1 MRVATRMAEHVQ
13 AYLSLRRA
21 FGFHLN
27 IAGQVLQAFARFA
40 DREAAGKPFTVE
52 LALRWAQ
59 SSSTGKQVTAAR
71 RLLIL
76 QPFARYLW
84 TVEPLTEALPN
95 RLLGPAQY
103 RYIPHVYTDAEV
115 HALLDAATELR
126 PRSGLRAQS
135 VLTYLGLLACT
146 GMRPREP
153 LRLTRA
159 DVDLQAKVL
168 TVRQTKFSKS
178 RIVIVDPT
186 AASALREYASLRD
199 RRVSSPQSAT
209 FFLSDDGSALTYRK
223 ALWAFQLLRRKLGWV
238 KKQGYQLPRLYDLRH
253 SFVCR
258 RLLAWHRNGI
268 DVQVALPSLSTYLGH
283 VKVTDTYWYVTA
295 IPDLMNTVN
304 ERFERFVY
312 GAGKEQEDVRQ
323 NNRAYSRSSVSR

>member
-1 MRVATRMAEHVQ
+1 MSVTPPMTEHVQ
-13 AYLSLRRA
+13 AYLSLRRS
-21 FGFHLN
+21 FCFQLD
-27 IAGQVLQAFARFA
+27 IAGYVLQTFARFA
-40 DREAAGKPFTVE
+40 DREAAGKPLTVE

-76 QPFARYLW
+76 QPFVRYLR
-84 TVEPLTEALPN
+84 TVQPLTEPLPN

-103 RYIPHVYTDAEV
+103 RYIPHIFSDAEIL
-115 HALLDAATELR
+115 ALLNAT
-126 PRSGLRAQS
+126 SGLRPHGGLRARS
-135 VLTYLGLLACT
+135 VQTYLGLLACT

-159 DVDLQAKVL
+159 DVDLEANVL

-178 RIVIVDPT
+178 RIVALDPT
-186 AASALREYASLRD
+186 AAQAMREYAHMRD
-199 RRVSSPQSAT
+199 RHVRRPQSA
-209 FFLSDDGSALTYRK
+209 FFLSDDGTAFTLKR
-223 ALWAFQLLRRKLGWV
+223 AQWAFKYLRRRLGWDH
-238 KKQGYQLPRLYDLRH
+238 QEYGHRLPRLYDLRH
-253 SFVCR
+253 TFVCH
-258 RLLAWHRNGI
+258 RLLTWHRDGV

-295 IPDLMNTVN
+295 IPDLMNAVS

-312 GAGKEQEDVRQ
+312 GAGKEQHDVPQ
-323 NNRAYSRSSVSR
+323 GHNA

>member
-1 MRVATRMAEHVQ
+1 MRAATRMTEHVQ
-13 AYLSLRRA
+13 AYLSLRRT
-21 FGFHLN
+21 FGFNLN
-27 IAGQVLQAFARFA
+27 IAGQLLRAFALFA
-40 DREAAGKPFTVE
+40 DREAADKPFTVE

-76 QPFARYLW
+76 QPFARYLRSI
-84 TVEPLTEALPN
+84 EPLTEVLPN

-103 RYIPHVYTDAEV
+103 RYIPHVYTDAEIR
-115 HALLDAATELR
+115 ALLGAATDLR
-126 PRSGLRAQS
+126 PRSGLRPQS

-159 DVDLQAKVL
+159 DVDLQANVL
-168 TVRQTKFSKS
+168 AVRQTKFSKS

-186 AASALREYASLRD
+186 AARALREYASLRD
-199 RRVSSPQSAT
+199 RRVSSPQSTA
-209 FFLSDDGSALTYRK
+209 FFLSDDGSALTYKK
-223 ALWAFQLLRRKLGWV
+223 ALWAFQFLRRKLGWV
-238 KKQGYQLPRLYDLRH
+238 DKQGRQLPRLYDLRH

-258 RLLAWHRNGI
+258 RLLAWHQNGI

-295 IPDLMNTVN
+295 IPDLMNTVS

-312 GAGKEQEDVRQ
+312 GAGKEQQDVR
-323 NNRAYSRSSVSR
+323 

>member
-1 MRVATRMAEHVQ
+1 MRKAAPMTRHVQ

-40 DREAAGKPFTVE
+40 DREAAGEPFTVE
-52 LALRWAQ
+52 MALRWAQ

-71 RLLIL
+71 RLLLL
-76 QPFARYLW
+76 QPFARYLRI
-84 TVEPLTEALPN
+84 VEPLTEVLPN

-103 RYIPHVYTDAEV
+103 RYIPHIYTDAEIQD
-115 HALLDAATELR
+115 LLKAATDLR
-126 PRSGLRAQS
+126 PRGGLRAQS

-153 LRLTRA
+153 LRLNRG
-159 DVDLQAKVL
+159 DVDLQGNIL

-178 RIVIVDPT
+178 RIVVVDPT
-186 AASALREYASLRD
+186 AASALREYASFRD
-199 RRVSSPQSAT
+199 RRVSSPQSAA
-209 FFLSDDGSALTYRK
+209 FFLSDDGSTLTYKK
-223 ALWAFQLLRRKLGWV
+223 ALWAFQSLRRKLGWV
-238 KKQGYQLPRLYDLRH
+238 KKQEHQLPRLYDLRH

-258 RLLAWHRNGI
+258 RLLVWHRDCI

-295 IPDLMNTVN
+295 IPDLMNTVS
-304 ERFERFVY
+304 ERFERFVCS
-312 GAGKEQEDVRQ
+312 AGKEQKNV
-323 NNRAYSRSSVSR
+323 Y

>member
-1 MRVATRMAEHVQ
+1 MRKATPMAKHVQ
-13 AYLSLRRA
+13 AYLSLRRG

-40 DREAAGKPFTVE
+40 DGEAAGRPFTVE

-71 RLLIL
+71 RLLLL
-76 QPFARYLW
+76 QPFARYLR
-84 TVEPLTEALPN
+84 TIEPRTEVLPN

-103 RYIPHVYTDAEV
+103 RYIPHVYTDAEIQ
-115 HALLDAATELR
+115 ALLKAATELR
-126 PRSGLRAQS
+126 PRTGLRAQS

-153 LRLTRA
+153 LLLNRD
-159 DVDLQAKVL
+159 DVDLQANVI

-178 RIVIVDPT
+178 RIVIIDPT
-186 AASALREYASLRD
+186 AASALREYASVRD
-199 RRVSSPQSAT
+199 RRVSRPQSAA
-209 FFLSDDGSALTYRK
+209 FFISDDGSALTYKK
-223 ALWAFQLLRRKLGWV
+223 ALWAFQYLRRKLGWV

-253 SFVCR
+253 TFVCR
-258 RLLAWHRNGI
+258 RLLAWHRDGV

-295 IPDLMNTVN
+295 IPDLMNTVS

-312 GAGKEQEDVRQ
+312 SAGKEQ
-323 NNRAYSRSSVSR
+323 

>member
-1 MRVATRMAEHVQ
+1 VSVTTLMSKRVQ
-13 AYLSLRRA
+13 DYLSLRRA
-21 FGFHLN
+21 FGFQLS
-27 IAGQVLQAFARFA
+27 IAGHLLQAFAGFA
-40 DREAAGKPFTVE
+40 DREAPGKAFKIE

-76 QPFARYLW
+76 QPFTRYLR
-84 TVEPLTEALPN
+84 TVEPFTEVLPN

-103 RYIPHVYTDAEV
+103 RYIPHVYTAAEIQ
-115 HALLDAATELR
+115 ALLDAATDLR
-126 PRSGLRAQS
+126 PRAGLRAQS

-178 RIVIVDPT
+178 RIVIIDGT
-186 AASALREYASLRD
+186 AASALQEYASFRD
-199 RRVSSPQSAT
+199 RRVSSPQSAA

-223 ALWAFQLLRRKLGWV
+223 ALWAFQHLRRKLGWV
-238 KKQGYQLPRLYDLRH
+238 EKQGYQVPRLYDLRH

-258 RLLAWHRNGI
+258 RLLAWHRDGV

-295 IPDLMNTVN
+295 IPDLMNIVS
-304 ERFERFVY
+304 ERFERFVFS
-312 GAGKEQEDVRQ
+312 AGKEQTVVHQ
-323 NNRAYSRSSVSR
+323 NDRAH

>member
-1 MRVATRMAEHVQ
+1 MRATTRMAEHVQ
-13 AYLSLRRA
+13 AYLSLRRT

-27 IAGQVLQAFARFA
+27 IAGQVLRAFALFA

-52 LALRWAQ
+52 LALHWAQ

-76 QPFARYLW
+76 QPFARYLR
-84 TVEPLTEALPN
+84 TVEPHTEVLPN

-103 RYIPHVYTDAEV
+103 RYIPHVYTDAEI
-115 HALLDAATELR
+115 HALLDAATDLR
-126 PRSGLRAQS
+126 PRSGLRPQS

-153 LRLTRA
+153 LRLTTA

-168 TVRQTKFSKS
+168 TVPQTKFSKS

-186 AASALREYASLRD
+186 TASALREYASLRD
-199 RRVSSPQSAT
+199 RRVSSPQSAA
-209 FFLSDDGSALTYRK
+209 FFLCDDGSALNYKK
-223 ALWAFQLLRRKLGWV
+223 ALWAFQFLRRKLGWV

-258 RLLAWHRNGI
+258 RLLAWHRMGI
-268 DVQVALPSLSTYLGH
+268 DVQVALPSLSPIWGTS
-283 VKVTDTYWYVTA
+283 KSP
-295 IPDLMNTVN
+295 IPIGM
-304 ERFERFVY
+304 
-312 GAGKEQEDVRQ
+312 
-323 NNRAYSRSSVSR
+323 

>member
-1 MRVATRMAEHVQ
+1 MTARMTEHVQ

-52 LALRWAQ
+52 VALRWAQ

-76 QPFARYLW
+76 QPFARYLR
-84 TVEPLTEALPN
+84 TVEPRTEALPN

-103 RYIPHVYTDAEV
+103 RYIPHVYTDAEIQ
-115 HALLDAATELR
+115 ALLDAATDLR
-126 PRSGLRAQS
+126 PRAGLRAQS

-159 DVDLQAKVL
+159 DVDLQANVL

-178 RIVIVDPT
+178 RIVVVDPT

-209 FFLSDDGSALTYRK
+209 FFLSDDGSTLTYRK
-223 ALWAFQLLRRKLGWV
+223 ALWAFQYLRRKLGWV

-258 RLLAWHRNGI
+258 RLLAWHRDGI

-295 IPDLMNTVN
+295 IPDLMNTVS

-312 GAGKEQEDVRQ
+312 GAGKEQQDVQQ
-323 NNRAYSRSSVSR
+323 NHPAYGRPSVSR

>member
-1 MRVATRMAEHVQ
+1 MRKAAPMTKHVQ

-52 LALRWAQ
+52 MALRWAQ

-71 RLLIL
+71 RLLLL
-76 QPFARYLW
+76 QPFARYLR
-84 TVEPLTEALPN
+84 TVEPLTEVLPN

-103 RYIPHVYTDAEV
+103 RYIPHIYTDAEIQ
-115 HALLDAATELR
+115 ALLKAATDLR
-126 PRSGLRAQS
+126 PRGGLRAQS

-153 LRLTRA
+153 LRLNRA
-159 DVDLQAKVL
+159 DVDLQANVL

-199 RRVSSPQSAT
+199 RRVSSPQSAA
-209 FFLSDDGSALTYRK
+209 FFLFDDGSPLTYKK
-223 ALWAFQLLRRKLGWV
+223 ALWAFQYLRRKLGWV
-238 KKQGYQLPRLYDLRH
+238 KTQGYQLPRLYDLRH
-253 SFVCR
+253 SFGQLR
-258 RLLAWHRNGI
+258 MFTNYRAFPGPRNRSISQHGSAASGLS
-268 DVQVALPSLSTYLGH
+268 VQSMLIRMATNS
-283 VKVTDTYWYVTA
+283 
-295 IPDLMNTVN
+295 
-304 ERFERFVY
+304 
-312 GAGKEQEDVRQ
+312 
-323 NNRAYSRSSVSR
+323 NRK

>member
-1 MRVATRMAEHVQ
+1 MSVTPPMTEHVQ
-13 AYLSLRRA
+13 AYLSLRRS
-21 FGFHLN
+21 FGFQLD
-27 IAGQVLQAFARFA
+27 IAGYVLQTFARFA
-40 DREAAGKPFTVE
+40 DREAAGKALTVE

-76 QPFARYLW
+76 QPFVRYLR
-84 TVEPLTEALPN
+84 TVEPLTEPLPN

-103 RYIPHVYTDAEV
+103 RYIPHIFSDAEIL
-115 HALLDAATELR
+115 ALLNATSGLS
-126 PRSGLRAQS
+126 PQGGLRARS
-135 VLTYLGLLACT
+135 VRTYLGLLACT

-159 DVDLQAKVL
+159 DVDLEANVV

-178 RIVIVDPT
+178 RIVALDPT
-186 AASALREYASLRD
+186 AARAMGEYAHIRD
-199 RRVSSPQSAT
+199 CRVRRPQSA
-209 FFLSDDGSALTYRK
+209 FFLSDDGTSFTLKRAQ
-223 ALWAFQLLRRKLGWV
+223 WAFQYLRRRLGWD
-238 KKQGYQLPRLYDLRH
+238 QEYGHRLPRLYDLRH
-253 SFVCR
+253 TFVCN
-258 RLLAWHRNGI
+258 RLLKWHRDGV

-295 IPDLMNTVN
+295 IPDLMNTVS

-312 GAGKEQEDVRQ
+312 GAGEE
-323 NNRAYSRSSVSR
+323 

>member
-1 MRVATRMAEHVQ
+1 MRKTTRMTEHVE
-13 AYLSLRRA
+13 AYLSLRRT
-21 FGFHLN
+21 FGFYLN

-59 SSSTGKQVTAAR
+59 SSSTGKQITAAR
-71 RLLIL
+71 RLLLL
-76 QPFARYLW
+76 QPFARYLR
-84 TVEPLTEALPN
+84 TVDPLAEVLPK

-103 RYIPHVYTDAEV
+103 RYIPHVYSDGEIQ
-115 HALLDAATELR
+115 ALLGAATDLR
-126 PRSGLRAQS
+126 PRAGLRAQS

-159 DVDLQAKVL
+159 DVDLQANVL

-178 RIVIVDPT
+178 RIVIVDAT

-199 RRVSSPQSAT
+199 RRVSSPQSAA
-209 FFLSDDGSALTYRK
+209 FFLSDDGSPLTYRK
-223 ALWAFQLLRRKLGWV
+223 ALGAFQYLRRKLGWV
-238 KKQGYQLPRLYDLRH
+238 KKQGYHLPRLYDLRH

-258 RLLAWHRNGI
+258 RLLAWHRDGV
-268 DVQVALPSLSTYLGH
+268 DVQVVLPSLSTYLGH

-295 IPDLMNTVN
+295 IPDLMNTVS
-304 ERFERFVY
+304 ERFERFVNS
-312 GAGKEQEDVRQ
+312 AGKEQQDVL
-323 NNRAYSRSSVSR
+323 